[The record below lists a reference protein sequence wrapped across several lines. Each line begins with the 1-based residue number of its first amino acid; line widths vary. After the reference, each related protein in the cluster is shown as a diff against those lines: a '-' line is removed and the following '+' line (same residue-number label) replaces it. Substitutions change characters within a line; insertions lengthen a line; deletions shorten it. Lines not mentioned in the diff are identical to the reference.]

1 LLRNGKSRKIVKIFL
16 CEVALKCYKNSNS
29 KKIFRTMKKII
40 AVFTL
45 AFAFYATSFAQD
57 LHFGMQLS
65 PSWSS
70 MSTDNNRLSGSG
82 SNLGLKLGL
91 IIENRFSQAYSVSSG
106 INLHFNTGGALLT
119 TQRAVNVWKDS
130 YENFDTPAPTA
141 TDTFNA
147 ESKFRYNLGFV
158 EIPIGLKLRTAE
170 TGDHL
175 RYFVEPLIALGFRNS
190 ASGAIT
196 GTAKFDQT
204 GVKIGSEVGVFNMS
218 WGLGAGGEY
227 IISNNT
233 AVVVG
238 LYYQSG
244 FVGLLSDDNGVLV
257 DNAGGKKAISTIRS
271 TINSF
276 TLRLG
281 IMF

>member
-1 LLRNGKSRKIVKIFL
+1 
-16 CEVALKCYKNSNS
+16 
-29 KKIFRTMKKII
+29 MKKFI
-40 AVFTL
+40 AAFTL
-45 AFAFYATSFAQD
+45 ALAFYAPSFAQD

-70 MSTDNNRLSGSG
+70 MTTDNNHISGSG

-91 IIENRFSQAYSVSSG
+91 IVENRFSQAYSVSTG
-106 INLHFNTGGALLT
+106 INLHFNTGGALLID
-119 TQRAVNVWKDS
+119 QRAVNVWKDS
-130 YENFDTPAPTA
+130 YENFDVRPAA
-141 TDTFNA
+141 TDTFAA

-158 EIPIGLKLRTAE
+158 EIPVGLKLRTAE

-175 RYFVEPLIALGFRNS
+175 RYFVEPLIALGFRNN

-196 GTAKFDQT
+196 GTAKFDQS
-204 GVKIGSEVGVFNMS
+204 GIKIGSEVGVFNMS

-233 AVVVG
+233 ALVVG

-244 FVGLLSDDNGVLV
+244 FVGLLSDDNGVLI
-257 DNAGGKKAISTIRS
+257 DNAGNRKAISTVRG

-281 IMF
+281 VMF

>member
-1 LLRNGKSRKIVKIFL
+1 
-16 CEVALKCYKNSNS
+16 
-29 KKIFRTMKKII
+29 MKKFI
-40 AVFTL
+40 AVFSL
-45 AFAFYATSFAQD
+45 ALAFYAPLFSQD

-70 MSTDNNRLSGSG
+70 MSTDNNHLSGSG

-91 IIENRFSQAYSVSSG
+91 IVENRFSQAYSVSTG
-106 INLHFNTGGALLT
+106 INLHFNSGGALLADQRT
-119 TQRAVNVWKDS
+119 TNIWKDS
-130 YENFDTPAPTA
+130 YDNFDLPKPSAA
-141 TDTFNA
+141 DTLNA
-147 ESKFRYNLGFV
+147 DVKFRYSLGFV
-158 EIPIGLKLRTAE
+158 EIPVGLKLRTAE
-170 TGDHL
+170 SGDHL

-190 ASGAIT
+190 ASGTIT
-196 GTAKFDQT
+196 SSKFDQS
-204 GVKIGSEVGVFNMS
+204 GVKISKEVGDFNMS

-233 AVVVG
+233 ALVVG

-244 FVGLLSDDNGVLV
+244 FIGMLSEDNGVLI
-257 DNAGGKKAISTIRS
+257 DAENNKKAISNIRS

-281 IMF
+281 VMF